1 MGGLGKHNYEEE
13 RKHGTGQYDH
23 AVKMWEGLGG
33 KYNYEEERKH
43 GTGQKD
49 KAVKIWEGLGNTIMR
64 RKGSMGLANKTI
76 MMRKGSM
83 GLANMTMQ

>member
-1 MGGLGKHNYEEE
+1 MGLASVRPCSKDVGGLGKYNYEE

-23 AVKMWEGLGG
+23 AEKMWEGLE
-33 KYNYEEERKH
+33 N
-43 GTGQKD
+43 
-49 KAVKIWEGLGNTIMR
+49 
-64 RKGSMGLANKTI
+64 TI